1 MNKIQHLFQF
11 ITVFS
16 ITILLVTT
24 HTSLQGQICPTSIS
38 GACFTGFLTVTGE
51 FNETP
56 GPTGC
61 PLTITLTDDNEVTV
75 TLERTGDCNA
85 AEESYSEIPATNTIN
100 CSSAEY
106 TINVGG
112 PELCNYAPV
121 GGGLTGTSNL
131 PVELSKFTAYLNQS
145 TILLE
150 WETVMETNNEYFT
163 VEKSTDGRNFLSVGK
178 LDGAGS
184 SSDVHQYMFVDNK
197 PADGRNYYRLKQTD
211 FSGESEYF
219 EVVVV
224 DYRASGEVTI
234 YPNPVS
240 ESMTLN
246 LTGNLIDQP
255 ADVAIYS
262 MSSGKRVSLTS
273 VDAVDYQLDINVA
286 DLPKGMYSVVVN
298 VGTQIF
304 NKKIVKN

>member
-1 MNKIQHLFQF
+1 MNKIQHFFQVLTVLSTVLFLG
-11 ITVFS
+11 T
-16 ITILLVTT
+16 
-24 HTSLQGQICPTSIS
+24 TSLQGQICPATVN
-38 GACFTGFLTVTGE
+38 GACGGSFLAVTGE
-51 FNETP
+51 FNATS
-56 GPTGC
+56 GVTGC
-61 PLTITLTDDNEVTV
+61 PSSITLSDGTTTV
-75 TLERTGDCNA
+75 IIPLSGTGECNSS
-85 AEESYSEIPATNTIN
+85 EESYLQPGTPTFDCSATEFTID
-100 CSSAEY
+100 
-106 TINVGG
+106 VGG
-112 PELCNYAPV
+112 PEICNYTAATGFNN
-121 GGGLTGTSNL
+121 GGIL
-131 PVELSKFTAYLNQS
+131 PVELSKFVAYLNQS

-150 WETVMETNNEYFT
+150 WETVMELNNEYFT
-163 VEKSTDGRNFLSVGK
+163 VEKSTDGRNFEAIGK
-178 LDGAGS
+178 LEGAGF
-184 SSDVHQYMFVDNK
+184 SSDIRQYMFVDNK

>member
-1 MNKIQHLFQF
+1 MNKIQHFFQV
-11 ITVFS
+11 ITVLSTVLFFGS
-16 ITILLVTT
+16 TI
-24 HTSLQGQICPTSIS
+24 LQGQVCPTTVS
-38 GACFTGFLTVTGE
+38 GACNNTNFLAVTGE
-51 FNETP
+51 FNATP
-56 GPTGC
+56 GITGC
-61 PLTITLTDDNEVTV
+61 PSSITVSDGTTTVIIPLSGNAECNSSDETYLKPGATSFDCSATSFTID
-75 TLERTGDCNA
+75 
-85 AEESYSEIPATNTIN
+85 
-100 CSSAEY
+100 
-106 TINVGG
+106 VGG
-112 PELCNYAPV
+112 PEICNYTAASGFNSLGV
-121 GGGLTGTSNL
+121 L
-131 PVELSKFTAYLNQS
+131 PVELSKFVAYLNQS

-150 WETVMETNNEYFT
+150 WETVMELDNEYFT
-163 VEKSTDGRNFLSVGK
+163 VEKSTDGRNFEAIGK
-178 LDGAGS
+178 LEGS
-184 SSDVHQYMFVDNK
+184 GFSSDTRQYMYVDNK

-234 YPNPVS
+234 YPNPVT

-262 MSSGKRVSLTS
+262 MSSGKRVSLTN
-273 VDAVDYQLDINVA
+273 VDAVGYQLDVNVA